1 MFMSRAWA
9 AKSILLV
16 DHGTNDCAKVHGNGT
31 RADGRRSESGAKYS
45 QMVGSR
51 DRRPAPSILGSRS
64 NVVHN
69 QAGYLALPITK
80 APETRIYFINDRS
93 GAFRVLR
100 LRTVVRG
107 ERAGRSIVNRTTAL
121 RSIWMVSSLILA
133 GPGIKPVSHERGV
146 AKSSFREALTEPLIG
161 LTVAEANRTDST
173 TNKRKETNINSGVV

>member
-1 MFMSRAWA
+1 
-9 AKSILLV
+9 
-16 DHGTNDCAKVHGNGT
+16 
-31 RADGRRSESGAKYS
+31 
-45 QMVGSR
+45 MVGPR

-64 NVVHN
+64 NLVGS
-69 QAGYLALPITK
+69 QAGYLARPATE
-80 APETRIYFINDRS
+80 APETRIYFTNHRS
-93 GAFRVLR
+93 GAFLVLR

-107 ERAGRSIVNRTTAL
+107 ERASRSIVNRTTAL